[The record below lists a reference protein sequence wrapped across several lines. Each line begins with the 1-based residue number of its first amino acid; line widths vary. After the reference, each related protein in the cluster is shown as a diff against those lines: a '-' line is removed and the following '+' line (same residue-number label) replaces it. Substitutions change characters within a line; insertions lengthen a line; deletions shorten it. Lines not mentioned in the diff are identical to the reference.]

1 MNIQFGKLYKDV
13 MNFKYRT
20 ENSSTTTEQLL
31 LDKSHDENKERLY
44 LSTFNSIF
52 FQLAAEYGDSE
63 KAKNHI
69 KEISDKIFILYQES
83 KSEKGKLMIFIL
95 DVLDQQDDG
104 FIVPNQSAFNN
115 IEPHELS
122 DAIYSLI
129 DMGIL
134 QRRDCEGLA
143 FEYVS

>member
-63 KAKNHI
+63 KAKKPYKRN
-69 KEISDKIFILYQES
+69 L
-83 KSEKGKLMIFIL
+83 
-95 DVLDQQDDG
+95 
-104 FIVPNQSAFNN
+104 
-115 IEPHELS
+115 
-122 DAIYSLI
+122 
-129 DMGIL
+129 
-134 QRRDCEGLA
+134 R
-143 FEYVS
+143 